1 MEKMKILVC
10 VDLSEYS
17 ITNIE
22 YAIRIGRNNG
32 AHIHL
37 LNVLNQRD
45 VDAIRSVSSF
55 YPDRVF
61 IDKYL
66 EERTKERLEAL
77 DKIVREHFLTNQSE
91 ISTHVRVGVPFEAIL
106 KFAGQ
111 EKMDLIVMGN
121 KGRSNLARTLFGSQA
136 EKVFRHSPIPVLS
149 VRSES
154 HERS

>member
-17 ITNIE
+17 ISNIE

-32 AHIHL
+32 AQIHL

-66 EERTKERLEAL
+66 EERKNERLEAL

-91 ISTHVRVGVPFEAIL
+91 ISTYVRVGVPFEAIL
-106 KFAGQ
+106 KFARQ

>member
-17 ITNIE
+17 ISNIE

-32 AHIHL
+32 AQIHL

-66 EERTKERLEAL
+66 EERTNERLEAL